1 MKFTNDLNITKLF
14 VSKNITITIDDD
26 SQKLSFILVPKL
38 VRDFVEN
45 DSWNKTFY
53 FLTLD
58 VLDWKEIF
66 HDKIVYDE
74 SFFYIQT
81 VIFQLAAY
89 QQYREI
95 ANNFEKYLQEIIPNL
110 EINTS
115 TKKFIVDGITIT
127 PEIWN
132 YVIYVLQLTCG
143 KKVQQPRIFL
153 TQEERAFY
161 LKQQE
166 MERRIRKIK
175 QQNANKGDDNGILK
189 SMLAITYSFPS
200 LSFDYLFDQTLAQIH
215 WLAKMAAQ
223 EVSYRVN
230 AQAFA
235 AGNMKKGKKLEFFI
249 K

>member
-1 MKFTNDLNITKLF
+1 MEITHDLSITKLF
-14 VSKNITITIDDD
+14 VNKSVNIIIDDK
-26 SQKLSFILVPKL
+26 SSFTIIPKL
-38 VRDFVEN
+38 VKDFVN
-45 DSWNKTFY
+45 DDSWNRAFY
-53 FLTLD
+53 LLTLD
-58 VLDWKEIF
+58 LFGWKEMF
-66 HDKIVYDE
+66 NNQVDYDE
-74 SFFYIQT
+74 PLYYIQLI
-81 VIFQLAAY
+81 IFQLAVY
-89 QQYREI
+89 QQYRNMADNLEKHLYEI
-95 ANNFEKYLQEIIPNL
+95 LPNL
-110 EINTS
+110 EINKS
-115 TKKFIVDGITIT
+115 KKEFIINDVIIT

-143 KKVQQPRIFL
+143 KKVQKPRIF
-153 TQEERAFY
+153 TSPEEKAFF

-166 MERRIRKIK
+166 MERRIKKIK
-175 QQNANKGDDNGILK
+175 QNANNQQDAEGIIK

-200 LSFDYLFDQTLAQIH
+200 ITIDYLFDQTMAQIH

>member
-153 TQEERAFY
+153 TQEERSFY

-166 MERRIRKIK
+166 MERRIKKIK
-175 QQNANKGDDNGILK
+175 QQNANKGDDDGILK

-235 AGNMKKGKKLEFFI
+235 AGNMKRGKKLDFFI

>member
-1 MKFTNDLNITKLF
+1 MEINNNFNITKLF
-14 VSKNITITIDDD
+14 SSKNINITLDDG
-26 SQKLSFILVPKL
+26 LFFTLVPKT

-45 DSWNKTFY
+45 DSWNRTFY
-53 FLTLD
+53 LLTLD
-58 VLDWKEIF
+58 ALDWKEMF
-66 HDKIVYDE
+66 KNKIEYDE
-74 SFFYIQT
+74 TLYYIQT
-81 VIFQLAAY
+81 VVFQLAAY
-89 QQYREI
+89 HQYREM
-95 ANNFEKYLQEIIPNL
+95 ADDFEKYLSEILPGI
-110 EINTS
+110 EFRTS
-115 TKKFIVDGITIT
+115 TKEFVINGITIT

-143 KKVQQPRIFL
+143 KKVQKPHTFS
-153 TQEERAFY
+153 TPAERSFY

-166 MERRIRKIK
+166 MERRIKKIK
-175 QQNANKGDDNGILK
+175 QQNANKGEDDGILK

>member
-1 MKFTNDLNITKLF
+1 MELTNNLNITKLF
-14 VSKNITITIDDD
+14 ASKQITITVDN
-26 SQKLSFILVPKL
+26 QFSFTVVPKL
-38 VRDFVEN
+38 VRDFVE
-45 DSWNKTFY
+45 DESWNQTFY
-53 FLTLD
+53 LLTLN
-58 VLDWKEIF
+58 VLDWKEMF
-66 HDKIVYDE
+66 GGKIDYDE
-74 SFFYIQT
+74 SLYYIQT

-89 QQYREI
+89 KQYREV
-95 ANNFEKYLQEIIPNL
+95 ANNFEKYIKELIPSL
-110 EINTS
+110 EIQNT
-115 TKKFIVDGITIT
+115 TKEFIINGVTIT

-143 KKVQQPRIFL
+143 KKVQKPHTFS
-153 TQEERAFY
+153 TPAERSFY

-166 MERRIRKIK
+166 MERRIKKIR
-175 QQNANKGDDNGILK
+175 QNNATKGEDDGILK

-200 LSFDYLFDQTLAQIH
+200 ISFDYLFDQTLAQIH

>member
-1 MKFTNDLNITKLF
+1 MELTNNLNITKLF
-14 VSKNITITIDDD
+14 SNKQITITIDN
-26 SQKLSFILVPKL
+26 QFSFIVVPKL

-45 DSWNKTFY
+45 DSWNQTFY
-53 FLTLD
+53 LLTLNA
-58 VLDWKEIF
+58 LDWKEMF
-66 HDKIVYDE
+66 GNKIDYDE
-74 SFFYIQT
+74 SLYYIQT
-81 VIFQLAAY
+81 IIFQLAAY
-89 QQYREI
+89 KQYREM
-95 ANNFEKYLQEIIPNL
+95 ADNFEKYIKELIPSL
-110 EINTS
+110 EIQNT
-115 TKKFIVDGITIT
+115 TKEFIINGVTIT

-143 KKVQQPRIFL
+143 KKVQKPHTFS
-153 TQEERAFY
+153 TPEEKAFF

-166 MERRIRKIK
+166 MERRIKKIR
-175 QQNANKGDDNGILK
+175 QNANNQQDSEGIIK

-200 LSFDYLFDQTLAQIH
+200 ITIDYLFDQTMAQIH

-235 AGNMKKGKKLEFFI
+235 AGNMKRGKKLEFFI

>member
-1 MKFTNDLNITKLF
+1 MEITHDLSITKLF
-14 VSKNITITIDDD
+14 INKSVNIIINDK
-26 SQKLSFILVPKL
+26 SSFIIIPKL
-38 VRDFVEN
+38 VKDFVN
-45 DSWNKTFY
+45 DDSWNRTFY
-53 FLTLD
+53 LLTLD
-58 VLDWKEIF
+58 SFSWKEMF
-66 HDKIVYDE
+66 NNQVDYDE
-74 SFFYIQT
+74 PLYYIQLI
-81 VIFQLAAY
+81 IFQLAAY
-89 QQYREI
+89 QQYRNM
-95 ANNFEKYLQEIIPNL
+95 ADNFEKYLYEILPNL
-110 EINTS
+110 EINKN
-115 TKKFIVDGITIT
+115 KKEFIVNDVIIT

-143 KKVQQPRIFL
+143 KKVQKPRIF
-153 TQEERAFY
+153 TSPEEKAFF

-166 MERRIRKIK
+166 MERRIKKIK
-175 QQNANKGDDNGILK
+175 QNANNQQDSEGIIK

-200 LSFDYLFDQTLAQIH
+200 ITIDYLFDQTMAQIH

>member
-26 SQKLSFILVPKL
+26 SQELSFVLVPKL

-153 TQEERAFY
+153 TQEERSFY

-166 MERRIRKIK
+166 MERRIKKIK
-175 QQNANKGDDNGILK
+175 QQNANKGDDDGILK

-235 AGNMKKGKKLEFFI
+235 AGNMKRGKKLDFFI

>member
-14 VSKNITITIDDD
+14 INKNITITVDDGN
-26 SQKLSFILVPKL
+26 QELSFVLIPKP

-53 FLTLD
+53 FLTLNA
-58 VLDWKEIF
+58 LDWKEIF
-66 HDKIVYDE
+66 HDKIIYDE
-74 SFFYIQT
+74 PFFYIQT
-81 VIFQLAAY
+81 IIFQLAAY
-89 QQYREI
+89 QQYRGM
-95 ANNFEKYLQEIIPNL
+95 ANNFEKYLQDIIPNL
-110 EINTS
+110 EINTRA
-115 TKKFIVDGITIT
+115 KKFIVDGITIT

-175 QQNANKGDDNGILK
+175 QQNANKGDDNGIIK